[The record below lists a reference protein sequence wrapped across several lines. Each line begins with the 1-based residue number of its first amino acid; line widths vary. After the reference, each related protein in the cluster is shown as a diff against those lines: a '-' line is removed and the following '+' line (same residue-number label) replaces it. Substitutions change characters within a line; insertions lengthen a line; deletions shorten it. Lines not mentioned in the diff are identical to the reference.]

1 MKVRSCKR
9 YLTSQLHPILTRRFA
24 PRTAL
29 LVPTTDLV
37 IKINTIQPR
46 KTNVREKAPKVLFNL
61 HSIGPDRKG
70 VVAQYAEAFHQHDI
84 NIEHLSSDL
93 KVVNG
98 ERVFVVDIDGS
109 DHNGRANIEEFKDK
123 LETIKKDL
131 EVKTAKLKVSN
142 KDPSEE

>member
-1 MKVRSCKR
+1 M
-9 YLTSQLHPILTRRFA
+9 
-24 PRTAL
+24 
-29 LVPTTDLV
+29 
-37 IKINTIQPR
+37 
-46 KTNVREKAPKVLFNL
+46 
-61 HSIGPDRKG
+61 
-70 VVAQYAEAFHQHDI
+70 AQYAEAFHKHDI

-109 DHNGRANIEEFKDK
+109 DHNGCANIEEFKDK

-142 KDPSEE
+142 KDPSAE